1 MQKHSIEKWF
11 EEYHEDIY
19 HYLLYLLGNH
29 TGEAEDLLQ
38 EVFIKVFKKIDSFKH
53 DSSPKTWLI
62 SIARNTAFDYLR
74 KRRFLFNK
82 KSSDDMH
89 NLISPY
95 DNPEKDILE
104 REDLKKLFSI
114 LSTLKPKYRE
124 VLFFK
129 VHQELST
136 KETAVLMNCSE
147 NKVRVMLHRAKMEVR
162 KKFDHE
168 GSGFKWRNLNS

>member
-1 MQKHSIEKWF
+1 MKGGEGVQKYSIEKWF

-19 HYLLYLLGNH
+19 HYLLYILGDH
-29 TGEAEDLLQ
+29 AGEAEDLLQ
-38 EVFIKVFKKIDSFKH
+38 EVFIKVCKKINTFKY

-62 SIARNTAFDYLR
+62 SIARNIAFDYLR
-74 KRRFLFNK
+74 KRRFLFSK
-82 KSSDDMH
+82 KSSNDMH

-104 REDLKKLFSI
+104 REELKKLFTI

-136 KETAVLMNCSE
+136 KETAALMECSE
-147 NKVRVMLHRAKMEVR
+147 IK
-162 KKFDHE
+162 
-168 GSGFKWRNLNS
+168 